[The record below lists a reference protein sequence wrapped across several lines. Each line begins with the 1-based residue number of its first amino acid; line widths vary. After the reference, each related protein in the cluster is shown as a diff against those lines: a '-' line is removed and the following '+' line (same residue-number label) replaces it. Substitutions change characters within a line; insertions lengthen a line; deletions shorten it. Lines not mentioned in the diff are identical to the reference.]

1 MGDFARDLAR
11 DQLRTALMTGTVAG
25 LLPIPGSATLA
36 LTALEAVFVSKTTEF
51 YNDRIDPQGMLED
64 VKALLPIAGKHFA
77 LTALAETVGLVPVLG
92 WVAKPFI
99 TRKAMETLGEA
110 TIDYFEKRNPDRVY

>member
-11 DQLRTALMTGTVAG
+11 DHLRTALMTGTVAG
-25 LLPIPGSATLA
+25 LLPVPGSSTLA
-36 LTALEAVFVSKTTEF
+36 LTALEAVFVAKATDL
-51 YNDRIDPQGMLED
+51 YNDRLDPQGLVDE
-64 VKALLPIAGKHFA
+64 VRNLLPIAGRHVA
-77 LTALAETVGLVPVLG
+77 LTTLAETVGLVPVLG